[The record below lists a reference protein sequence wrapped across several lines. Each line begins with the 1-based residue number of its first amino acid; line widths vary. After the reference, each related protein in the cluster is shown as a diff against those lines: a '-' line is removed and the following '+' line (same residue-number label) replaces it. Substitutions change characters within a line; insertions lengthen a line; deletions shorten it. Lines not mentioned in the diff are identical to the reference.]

1 MLRTLSALALL
12 ALAPAVA
19 TGQSPAQPAPAG
31 QARGKSAPAAS
42 APSKPGASVVAP
54 SARGLAQALTTRDAW
69 NDILDGYANGLAGQI
84 AGALSATGK
93 EAPPE
98 LRGEIRRELGEAVS
112 YDQAVDMQARALAGR
127 FSADEL
133 RALETFYRSGP
144 GRKLLDALPE
154 IARQVNDELRA
165 RLSERVPGIV
175 ERHAPSIAAAPHG
188 DDAAAR
194 PPKVQG
200 TPRDESRER
209 GSAGSAG
216 SGDEGPDE
224 KTR

>member
-31 QARGKSAPAAS
+31 QGRGKSAPAS

-154 IARQVNDELRA
+154 IASQVNDELRA

-188 DDAAAR
+188 EEDAAPR
-194 PPKVQG
+194 PRKPQG
-200 TPRDESRER
+200 TPPDDSRGR
-209 GSAGSAG
+209 GSAGSTG
-216 SGDEGPDE
+216 SGDEEPDE
-224 KTR
+224 KTK